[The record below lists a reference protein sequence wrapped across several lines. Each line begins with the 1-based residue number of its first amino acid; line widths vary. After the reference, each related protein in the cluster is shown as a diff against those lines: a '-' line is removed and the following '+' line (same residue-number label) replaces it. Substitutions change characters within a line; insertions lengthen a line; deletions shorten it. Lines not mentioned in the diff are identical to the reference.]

1 MRKSCLVLTSYNG
14 LETTPSPLDVLWCLL
29 FCTENSI
36 VNSPERGAAMPA
48 DGFRETNNDE
58 SDANREITSH

>member
-1 MRKSCLVLTSYNG
+1 MQRPRNDTVAARRVG
-14 LETTPSPLDVLWCLL
+14 CLL

-36 VNSPERGAAMPA
+36 VNSPERGAAMPVG
-48 DGFRETNNDE
+48 GFRENNNDD